1 MKTIGFRL
9 DDEQCAELQRRAD
22 LAGVSVHEISRRLT
36 LKALEE
42 ERESELLRRELLKI
56 GGGVSELRADLGK
69 VTELLLFALGKV
81 PLEEAR
87 NLVSEL
93 LRRAA

>member
-9 DDEQCAELQRRAD
+9 DDEQNAELERRAE

-36 LKALEE
+36 LKALET
-42 ERESELLRRELLKI
+42 ERESEFLRLELGKL
-56 GGGVSELRADLGK
+56 GGEVSGLRSDLGK

-81 PLEEAR
+81 PLEHAR
-87 NLVSEL
+87 ELVSDL

>member
-9 DDEQCAELQRRAD
+9 DDEQNAELERRAE

-36 LKALEE
+36 LKALDA
-42 ERESELLRRELLKI
+42 ERESEVLRLELGKI
-56 GGGVSELRADLGK
+56 GGEVSGLRSDLGK

-81 PLEEAR
+81 PLEHAR
-87 NLVSEL
+87 ELVSDL